1 MIPKVIHY
9 CWFGNNPM
17 PEKEQKCIESWKKF
31 FPDFEIKKWDE
42 SNFDYS
48 SCTFSRQAY
57 EKKKYAFVSDYA
69 RAKLLYEQGG
79 LYFDTDVEI
88 IKEFPEDIMK
98 LFSSE
103 TTVDDVKFFM
113 GFERRH
119 FIGTAV
125 MAVEKGN
132 ECIKKLL
139 KYYEEH
145 DFLMEDGSIDNI
157 ANVSV
162 LTDIMREYGLELGG
176 QKQTVAGFEIFNRE
190 YFYPKKM
197 SEDDFRI
204 TNETCAI
211 HKYSSSWM
219 SEREIKRGNSK
230 IWINFGRPIFRTTRN
245 ALVKILGKEKA
256 RKIEVKTRNKMR

>member
-1 MIPKVIHY
+1 MIPRTIHY
-9 CWFGNNPM
+9 CWFGEGPM
-17 PEKEQKCIESWKKF
+17 PEKEQKCIETWKKF
-31 FPDFEIKKWDE
+31 FPDFEIKRWDE

-48 SCTFSRQAY
+48 SCKFSRQAY
-57 EKKKYAFVSDYA
+57 SEKKYAFVSDYA
-69 RAKLLYEQGG
+69 RAKLLYEYGG

-88 IKEFPEDIMK
+88 IKEFPESVMK
-98 LFSSE
+98 LFSNEES
-103 TTVDDVKFFM
+103 TSGIKYFM

-132 ECIKKLL
+132 EIIKKLL
-139 KYYEEH
+139 DYYEQH

-157 ANVSV
+157 ANVSI
-162 LTDIMREYGLELGG
+162 LTDIMRKYGLELGG
-176 QKQTVAGFEIFNRE
+176 EKQVVEGFEIFNRE
-190 YFYPKKM
+190 YFYPKKLG
-197 SEDDFRI
+197 EEDFRV
-204 TNETCAI
+204 TDETCAI

-230 IWINFGRPIFRTTRN
+230 LWINVGRPIFRTTRN